1 MLQPTEFMEGCN
13 AGYFPDIRIRAFKTI
28 AKRIPKNQFRQK
40 KHISHCV
47 RLSSSNRHATH
58 HMSCRPGKKYSL
70 RALIPSTQMPT
81 SPPCRPVAL
90 FFHAA
95 QPKIEMR
102 CSWEGRVAVPDR
114 RQSDISAVN
123 QALRAFPST
132 CDSRMVLSAAIE
144 PCRLRATR
152 IFLFFACPAAR
163 FNILCDIVPVNSTKR
178 SGFPKFIIPRSVCIY
193 TFALQSY
200 ARHSSS
206 YRLAI
211 HSFPPTITTLIAFP
225 HTTDSLSVHS
235 LSFFSKPRRLK
246 TRTVRCFRSRV
257 SDMPRPHR
265 KLAFANRMGHF
276 IHFLY
281 YIRITFHAPLRNV
294 RGKAPFGHFSAAR

>member
-1 MLQPTEFMEGCN
+1 MQALI
-13 AGYFPDIRIRAFKTI
+13 D
-28 AKRIPKNQFRQK
+28 
-40 KHISHCV
+40 
-47 RLSSSNRHATH
+47 TH
-58 HMSCRPGKKYSL
+58 HIMCPCRSGGKRSL
-70 RALIPSTQMPT
+70 RHHSEHAYADLLSLPS
-81 SPPCRPVAL
+81 CVVAL

-102 CSWEGRVAVPDR
+102 CSWAGRVTVPDR

-123 QALRAFPST
+123 QAFRAFPST

-235 LSFFSKPRRLK
+235 ISFFSKPRGSSK
-246 TRTVRCFRSRV
+246 
-257 SDMPRPHR
+257 
-265 KLAFANRMGHF
+265 
-276 IHFLY
+276 
-281 YIRITFHAPLRNV
+281 HALSGVPAA
-294 RGKAPFGHFSAAR
+294 GSAACRVRSAS